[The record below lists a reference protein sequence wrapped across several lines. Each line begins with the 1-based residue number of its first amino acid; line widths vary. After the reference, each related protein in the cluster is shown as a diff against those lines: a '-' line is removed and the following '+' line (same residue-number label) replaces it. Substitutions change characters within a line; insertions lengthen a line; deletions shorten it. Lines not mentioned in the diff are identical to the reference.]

1 MIDEENAKQRN
12 LEAQRIKEWEEKF
25 DEQQRIKL
33 EKEIKKEERLKRTEQ
48 LKQAMLEEKNIPL
61 KDELLKKLDTFSID
75 ETKKN

>member
-33 EKEIKKEERLKRTEQ
+33 EQEIKKEERLKRTEQ
-48 LKQAMLEEKNIPL
+48 MKQEKLEEKKPL